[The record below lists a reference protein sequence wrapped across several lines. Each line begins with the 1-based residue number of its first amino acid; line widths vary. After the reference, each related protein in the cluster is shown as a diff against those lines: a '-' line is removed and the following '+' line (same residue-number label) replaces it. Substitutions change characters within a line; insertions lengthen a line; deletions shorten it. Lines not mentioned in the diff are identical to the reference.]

1 MSPIVEIPGSDWD
14 WLRLIVAS
22 GTVQCVWWKVE
33 RETLKNQTAG
43 AVGLLPAYS
52 SGP

>member
-1 MSPIVEIPGSDWD
+1 MSPIVEIQGSDWD

-22 GTVQCVWWKVE
+22 GTVQCLWWKVE
-33 RETLKNQTAG
+33 RKTLRIVTVE
-43 AVGLLPAYS
+43 AVGVLPAYS